1 MQVATF
7 EIHVYMRLGWSIT
20 LVWKWN
26 NRQLQQPPLWRAGGK
41 RSPRTPL
48 LRQCLFFFF
57 CFFFRLAQKINAR
70 GGRETEKLIS
80 VPFNSGSG
88 VQPMRATT
96 VDFTSFFL
104 DEKGLVWSFPSAF
117 VWFISRNNGSW
128 AFWFFFFFFFFFLN
142 KLVNIFSLS
151 NGIFLSQNTLLE
163 QLEVHTLPSRKPFFP
178 CWIHFFFYSGE

>member
-1 MQVATF
+1 
-7 EIHVYMRLGWSIT
+7 MRLGWSIT

-48 LRQCLFFFF
+48 LRQCLFFFL
-57 CFFFRLAQKINAR
+57 FFFRLAQKINAR

-80 VPFNSGSG
+80 VPLAGAVCSQCVPLPWTWNPFSLMKK
-88 VQPMRATT
+88 V
-96 VDFTSFFL
+96 SFGRFHPL
-104 DEKGLVWSFPSAF
+104 SFD
-117 VWFISRNNGSW
+117 FISRNNGSW
-128 AFWFFFFFFFFFLN
+128 AFWFFFFFFFLN

-151 NGIFLSQNTLLE
+151 NGTFLSQNTMLE

-178 CWIHFFFYSGE
+178 CWIHFLFYSGE